1 MEGLMQDMPLT
12 MDVILRRCL
21 KLGGSVEVVSA
32 RPNGELDRRT
42 WRNVGER
49 SLQLCHVLDDLGVP
63 RGGRVGTFAWGSHRH
78 VELHLAAPC
87 TARVI
92 HAVNVRLTEEQVLYL
107 VEHAGDE
114 VLFVDA
120 SLTRSL
126 APLKNKLPIRQ
137 YVVMEDGGEVD
148 EAFGDCP
155 GYEELLAA
163 HPAEYELPELREEDA
178 AWICFTSGTTG
189 LPKGVVSTHRSV
201 VLHAMSQLQCD
212 AHAIARSETLLLATQ
227 MFHVVGWG
235 LPFTCALGQA
245 KLVLAG
251 RDTSPDALARLI
263 ESERVTVAA
272 AVPTVWIQMESVFAN
287 PQRDLSSLKRL
298 LAGGSASTRALIGRA
313 GRRGI
318 GYGQGWGLTE
328 MSPSGTW
335 AKFAPGEIDPE
346 AGGSAAAPVGI
357 PVPGVEVRLVDE
369 STGNELAW
377 DGSTVGELE
386 VRGWWIIR
394 AYLDP
399 DDDSNEV
406 RFRDG
411 WLRTGDLGQIDP
423 DGTVH
428 IVDRAKDLIK
438 SGGEWISSL
447 ELERILAA
455 HPDVSEV
462 AVVAMPHERW
472 QERPVAVVVPAP
484 GRSPDPEALREYAG
498 RYVAKWMVPDLVE
511 IVAEIPKTSV
521 GKYDKRALRA
531 RYAGETARAS
541 T

>member
-1 MEGLMQDMPLT
+1 MEGLMQDFPLT
-12 MDVILRRCL
+12 TDLILRRCL
-21 KLGGSVEVVSA
+21 QYGGLVEVVSA
-32 RPNGELDRRT
+32 GPGGTIDRRT

-92 HAVNVRLTEEQVLYL
+92 HAVNVRLTDDQILYL
-107 VEHAGDE
+107 VRHAGDE

-126 APLKNKLPIRQ
+126 APLKDRLPVREF
-137 YVVMEDGGEVD
+137 VVMEDGGEVD
-148 EAFGDCP
+148 DAFRDCP
-155 GYEELLAA
+155 RYEELIAA
-163 HPAEYELPELREEDA
+163 HPPDYKLPELIEGDA
-178 AWICFTSGTTG
+178 AWICYTSGTTG

-212 AHAIARSETLLLATQ
+212 AHAISRSETLLLATQ

-235 LPFTCALGQA
+235 LPYTCALGLA

-251 RDTSPDALARLI
+251 RDTSPEALARLI
-263 ESERVTVAA
+263 EAERVTVAA
-272 AVPTVWIQMESVFAN
+272 AVPTVWLQMGNVFDD
-287 PQRDLSSLKRL
+287 PQRDLSTLKRVL
-298 LAGGSASTRALIGRA
+298 VGGSASTRALIGRL
-313 GRRGI
+313 GRRGV

-335 AKFAPGEIDPE
+335 ARFAAGEVDAE
-346 AGGSAAAPVGI
+346 VDGSAAAPVGI

-369 STGNELAW
+369 ATGDDLPW

-411 WLRTGDLGQIDP
+411 WLRTGDLGKIDP
-423 DGTVH
+423 DGTVQ

-455 HPDVSEV
+455 HPDVAEV

-472 QERPVAVVVPAP
+472 QERPVAIVVAAP
-484 GRSPDPEALREYAG
+484 GRAPDPEALRDYVGG
-498 RYVAKWMVPDLVE
+498 RVAKWMVPDLVE
-511 IVAEIPKTSV
+511 IVPEIPKTSV

-531 RYAGETARAS
+531 RYAGGTAA